1 MFGELNPFSKNKIQN
16 YTIWYPKVFKVYL
29 ITEHQI
35 MHRKIFLSG
44 LLLLTISLFALGF
57 PFSDKVSSMTE
68 TYSDCQK
75 GTDDLR
81 AAFLMARGVC
91 EPAKVLY
98 YAFLFAS
105 IIGFIVLIIGLIK
118 KKPVIKNTY

>member
-1 MFGELNPFSKNKIQN
+1 MDTKIQKV
-16 YTIWYPKVFKVYL
+16 IVWYHNLFKVYL

-35 MHRKIFLSG
+35 MRRKIFLSG
-44 LLLLTISLFALGF
+44 LLILAFSVAALGF
-57 PFSDKVSSMTE
+57 PFNDKVSSMTE